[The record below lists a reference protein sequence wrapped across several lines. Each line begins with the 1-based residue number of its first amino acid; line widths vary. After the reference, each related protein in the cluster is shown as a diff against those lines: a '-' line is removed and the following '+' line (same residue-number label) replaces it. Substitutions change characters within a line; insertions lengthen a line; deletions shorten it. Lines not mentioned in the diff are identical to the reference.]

1 MPSRLSGRYKLQ
13 LPPSSPPPNQNL
25 RPSAAYLV
33 AQGVLIVVFAFLGF
47 WSSSWLV
54 TQNILDGPINII
66 YVTALGMLM
75 GYLVSLPT
83 AKWWSVI
90 WQHFERRARQVPPE
104 AILAAGVGI
113 TVALFIT
120 VLLNSLLEQI
130 PGFAWYHSLLITAI
144 LVSGSSWF
152 FVINRHLFV
161 RRGNTISSEVSA
173 PMRYPAAKII
183 DTSAIIDGRIV
194 DIASAN
200 FIDTPLLIPRFILAE
215 LQNIA
220 DASDTL
226 RRRKGR
232 RGLEV
237 LDKLAEVRGLSVDII
252 ADDVADIE
260 AVDEKLVRLCQR
272 RQADL
277 ITTDYNLNR
286 VASLQGIKVLNVNQ
300 LASALKANFLP
311 GEKLLL
317 HIVKEG
323 RETGQGLAYLEDG
336 TMVVVEDTADKLGE
350 TVSAVVTS
358 NVQTN
363 IGRMFF
369 ARLSDDAE

>member
-1 MPSRLSGRYKLQ
+1 MLSGRYKLQ
-13 LPPSSPPPNQNL
+13 LPPRSSSKHL
-25 RPSAAYLV
+25 RSNPAYLV
-33 AQGVLIVVFAFLGF
+33 AQGVLIVLFAVLGF
-47 WSSSWLV
+47 WVASWLAAH
-54 TQNILDGPINII
+54 NILDGPINII
-66 YVTALGMLM
+66 YLTVLGLLL
-75 GYLVSLPT
+75 GYLVSLPVAT
-83 AKWWSVI
+83 WCSQL
-90 WQHFERRARQVPPE
+90 WQRLMQRVRQIPPE
-104 AILAAGVGI
+104 AVLAAGVGA

-130 PGFAWYHSLLITAI
+130 PGFAWYHSLLITAV
-144 LVSGSSWF
+144 LVTASSWF
-152 FVINRHLFV
+152 FVINRHLFS
-161 RRGNTISSEVSA
+161 RRDTFTTSIDA
-173 PMRYPAAKII
+173 PMSEPAAKII

-194 DIASAN
+194 DIAAAN
-200 FIDTPLLIPRFILAE
+200 FIDTPILIPRFILAE

-237 LDKLAEVRGLSVDII
+237 LDKLAEVRHITVEII
-252 ADDVADIE
+252 ADDIEAD
-260 AVDEKLVRLCQR
+260 AVDEKLVRLCQQR
-272 RQADL
+272 SADL

-286 VASLQGIKVLNVNQ
+286 IATLQGIKVLNVNE

-311 GEKLLL
+311 GENLLL

-323 RETGQGLAYLEDG
+323 REPGQGLAYLEDG
-336 TMVVVEDTADKLGE
+336 TMVVVEDTADKIGD
-350 TVSAVVTS
+350 TVSVVVTS

-369 ARLSDDAE
+369 ARLAEDV

>member
-1 MPSRLSGRYKLQ
+1 
-13 LPPSSPPPNQNL
+13 
-25 RPSAAYLV
+25 
-33 AQGVLIVVFAFLGF
+33 VLIVVFAFLGF
-47 WSSSWLV
+47 WASNWLV

-66 YVTALGMLM
+66 YVTALGMLV

-83 AKWWSVI
+83 AKWWSTV
-90 WQHFERRARQVPPE
+90 WQRFERRARRVPPE

-130 PGFAWYHSLLITAI
+130 PGFAWYHSLLITAL

-152 FVINRHLFV
+152 FVINRHLFA
-161 RRGNTISSEVSA
+161 RQGSTISEVSTSL
-173 PMRYPAAKII
+173 PYPAAKII

-194 DIASAN
+194 DIAAAN
-200 FIDTPLLIPRFILAE
+200 FVDTPLLIPRFILAE

-237 LDKLAEVRGLSVDII
+237 LDKLAEVRGLTVDII
-252 ADDVADIE
+252 ADDVNDIE
-260 AVDEKLVRLCQR
+260 VVDEKLVRLCQR

-286 VASLQGIKVLNVNQ
+286 VASLQGIKVLNINQ

-311 GEKLLL
+311 GENLLL

-323 RETGQGLAYLEDG
+323 REAGQGLAYLEDG
-336 TMVVVEDTADKLGE
+336 TMVVVENTADKLGE
-350 TVSAVVTS
+350 TVNAVVTS

-369 ARLSDDAE
+369 ARLSDSTD

>member
-1 MPSRLSGRYKLQ
+1 MPPSR
-13 LPPSSPPPNQNL
+13 PSNQSQ
-25 RPSAAYLV
+25 RPDAAYLV
-33 AQGVLIVVFAFLGF
+33 AQGLLIVIFAVLGF
-47 WSSSWLV
+47 YSASWLV
-54 TQNILDGPINII
+54 WRNILDGPINII
-66 YVTALGMLM
+66 YLTVLGLLI
-75 GYLVSLPT
+75 GYLVSLPVAT
-83 AKWWSVI
+83 WWSRL
-90 WQHFERRARQVPPE
+90 WRHFMMRVRQIPAE
-104 AILAAGVGI
+104 AVLAAGVGA

-130 PGFAWYHSLLITAI
+130 PGFAWYHSLLITAV
-144 LVSGSSWF
+144 LVTGSSWF
-152 FVINRHLFV
+152 FVINRHLFS
-161 RRGNTISSEVSA
+161 RRDPTISQVDTPVRE
-173 PMRYPAAKII
+173 PAAKII

-194 DIASAN
+194 DIAAAN
-200 FIDTPLLIPRFILAE
+200 FIDTPILIPRFILAE

-237 LDKLAEVRGLSVDII
+237 LDKLAEVRHLIVEIIPDDID
-252 ADDVADIE
+252 AD
-260 AVDEKLVRLCQR
+260 AVDEKLVRLCQKR
-272 RQADL
+272 HADL

-286 VASLQGIKVLNVNQ
+286 IATLQSIKVLNVNE

-311 GEKLLL
+311 GEKLRL

-323 RETGQGLAYLEDG
+323 REPGQGLAYLEDG
-336 TMVVVEDTADKLGE
+336 TMVVVEDTADKIGD
-350 TVSAVVTS
+350 TVSVVVTS

-369 ARLSDDAE
+369 ARLEEDA